1 MLNNIT
7 IMGRL
12 VRDVESRTTTT
23 GKNVASFTLAVD
35 RDYDRKTTD
44 FFNCV
49 AWNKT
54 GEFVQNYFH
63 KGNLAV
69 VAGAMQSRNWNDKD
83 GNKHQTWEVNV
94 SNIYFGESKKTA
106 DVSAAEFV
114 ELGDGEELPF

>member
-23 GKNVASFTLAVD
+23 GKTVASFTLAVD
-35 RDYDRKTTD
+35 RDYDRSTTD

-69 VAGAMQSRNWNDKD
+69 VNGAMQSRNWTDKD
-83 GNKHQTWEVNV
+83 GNKRQTWEVNV
-94 SNIYFGESKKTA
+94 SNIYFGESKKA
-106 DVSAAEFV
+106 PDVSAAEFV
-114 ELGDGEELPF
+114 EVNDGEELPF